1 LYVIFFWI
9 DINLIVCCN
18 FQANCIDSTISAK
31 KVYEREVAK
40 LREDELKAREMI
52 EIDTYERNHAV
63 VVGTYRKQK
72 KEPLKS

>member
-1 LYVIFFWI
+1 
-9 DINLIVCCN
+9 
-18 FQANCIDSTISAK
+18 
-31 KVYEREVAK
+31 VAK